1 MPKFNTDAE
10 TVQSQ
15 ESPEPNAS
23 ESGSQRL
30 SVEDWQARVAV
41 LTPELNAMMTR
52 DKFRVQK
59 ELERWEKRPPR
70 VREADGAIKRL
81 QDQIRTSNRILA
93 KRLESLPAIIYP
105 ETLPVSQRRD
115 EIIELIAKHQVVILA
130 GETGSGK
137 TTQLPK
143 ICLEAG
149 RGIIGKIGCTQP
161 RRVAAL
167 SIAKR
172 IADELK
178 VQYGREVGSKIRFQD
193 QTRPESYIKLMT
205 DGILLAEVQGDPLL
219 SEYDTILVDEAHERS
234 LNIDFLLGH
243 LKQILPKRPDLKVV
257 ITSAT
262 IDTQSFS
269 EAFGGAPIL
278 EISGRVY
285 PVEVEYFPI
294 NHDIEEA
301 GEISYVDG
309 AVDAVEVILE
319 ESGGARGDVLIFM
332 PGEGDIRETRDLLEG
347 RNLPN
352 VEIVPLFGRLSSSD
366 QERVFSESRRRKIII
381 ATNIAETSLTIP
393 GIRYVIDTGL
403 ARMSRYSPKT
413 RTQRLP
419 IEPVSQSSANQRAG
433 RSGRMEN
440 GVCIRL
446 YSEEE
451 YDARPK
457 FTQPEIQ
464 RCNLAEVILRMKAF
478 NIGEIETFPFINP
491 PQPKAIQS
499 GYQLLQELGALD
511 DQRELTE
518 VGAKLA
524 RIPIDPTIGR
534 MALQAIEE
542 KALNEVAVIAAGLS
556 VQDPRERPMDKQKEA
571 DGAHSRFRDPD
582 SDFITLLNIWN
593 AYHDTWETLKTQNQL
608 RKFCKSHF
616 LSYSRMREW
625 RDIHKQ
631 ILGAIKDLKLDQ
643 SQAGP
648 ATYEAIHR
656 SVLTGLLGQVGAK
669 DERNHYKVSSARR
682 AMLFPGSGLFD
693 RNVKKSRKQ
702 KAKEE
707 AEAEKGAPTDKS
719 ETPKWVM
726 AGELVETSALYLR
739 TVARIEPEWIIE
751 LGRHACKISYQ
762 EPRWDVKSQRV
773 LVRERVVL
781 HGVEVSAKWVPYG
794 PVQPKLATELFIRGA
809 LIEDTLRA
817 NPRFLENNRQVLNKI
832 ENWQTRTR
840 HYELGNLEQV
850 LFDFYSERLEKVS
863 SLHDLN
869 SEIRNRSKSDPDF
882 LCLTEEILTSGLE
895 IEWDPAA
902 FPDQAKIGDVV
913 APLNYVYA
921 PGEATDGV
929 TVRLPVEVA
938 RSVNAGAMDWVTPGY
953 WRDQVEALLRGL
965 PKNLRRPLTPI
976 HQTVAAL
983 VPDLRPSDRSLKEC
997 LADLIRRRYGVVIEP
1012 SDWVGVETPDYLK
1025 LRFEITD
1032 KQGKTLKEGRDLD
1045 VLIEELKQAEVT
1057 GTAAIW
1063 NRVASKWE
1071 KDALTSWSFGD
1082 LPERV
1087 QVTEVSGAPVYGYPG
1102 VAVQEEYVCVRL
1114 FKSAQESRAASR
1126 RGVKRLLEME
1136 LERDLGWLWKDLKK
1150 VEKMG
1155 LDLLVIGSSEVVR
1168 QQAFENA
1175 RKHLLD
1181 VQLPAALT
1189 SVYFN
1194 QLVAASR
1201 RKIPGLAD
1209 ELQKRISRIL
1219 EERSKLMSIRDPYP
1233 GLSGDLNTLA
1243 PADFLKRMSFERL
1256 AELPRYLAAMRI
1268 RSERASVNPSKDRE
1282 KLARL
1287 RPALDRYQS
1296 ILEKWNNRPARQTM
1310 EMYEQIDL
1318 ARWMIEEWK
1327 VILFAQEL
1335 KSAIPVSDEKVRN
1348 KLDTVYLSL

>member
-1 MPKFNTDAE
+1 MKSTNSNPAQNPNHRRPRHKRPQDPQKPKN
-10 TVQSQ
+10 
-15 ESPEPNAS
+15 
-23 ESGSQRL
+23 
-30 SVEDWQARVAV
+30 
-41 LTPELNAMMTR
+41 
-52 DKFRVQK
+52 KFRFSD
-59 ELERWEKRPPR
+59 
-70 VREADGAIKRL
+70 A
-81 QDQIRTSNRILA
+81 ILA
-93 KRLESLPAIIYP
+93 KRLASVPRIVYP
-105 ETLPVSQRRD
+105 EALPVSQRKD
-115 EIIELIAKHQVVILA
+115 EIIEAIGNHQVIILA

-149 RGIIGKIGCTQP
+149 RGIAGRIGCTQP

-172 IADELK
+172 IAEELG
-178 VQYGREVGSKIRFQD
+178 VEYGREVGSKIRFQD
-193 QTRPESYIKLMT
+193 KTRPESLIKMMT
-205 DGILLAEVQGDPLL
+205 DGMLLAEVQGDPEL

-243 LKQILPKRPDLKVV
+243 LKQLLPRRPDLKVV

-262 IDTQSFS
+262 IDTASFS

-285 PVEVEYFPI
+285 PVEIEYLPI

-301 GEISYVDG
+301 GEISYVDA
-309 AVDAVEVILE
+309 AVDAVEVVLE
-319 ESGGARGDVLIFM
+319 ESGGARGDILIFM

-347 RNLPN
+347 RRLPS
-352 VEIVPLFGRLSSSD
+352 VEIVPLFGRLSSAD
-366 QERVFSESRRRKIII
+366 QELVFSESRQRKIVI

-403 ARMSRYSPKT
+403 ARMSRYSPRT

-451 YDARPK
+451 YEARPK

-478 NIGEIETFPFINP
+478 HIGEIETFPFINP
-491 PQPKAIQS
+491 PQPKAIQA

-511 DQRELTE
+511 DDRELTPI
-518 VGAKLA
+518 GHKLA

-534 MALQAIEE
+534 MALQAIDEN
-542 KALNEVAVIAAGLS
+542 ALNEVAVIAAGLS

-571 DGAHSRFRDPD
+571 DSAHARFRDAD
-582 SDFITLLNIWN
+582 SDFTTLLNIWN
-593 AYHDTWETLKTQNQL
+593 AYHDTWEQLKTQNQL

-625 RDIHKQ
+625 RDIHQQ
-631 ILGAIKDLKLDQ
+631 ILGSIKDLKLAH
-643 SQAGP
+643 SQNAP
-648 ATYEAIHR
+648 ASYEAIHR

-669 DERNHYKVSSARR
+669 EERNYYKVSGNRK

-693 RNVKKSRKQ
+693 RNVKKNK
-702 KAKEE
+702 KAKS
-707 AEAEKGAPTDKS
+707 AEADSEKKEDKS

-739 TVARIEPEWIIE
+739 AAAKIEPDWIVA
-751 LGRHACKISYQ
+751 LGRHACKISHR
-762 EPRWDVKSQRV
+762 EPRYDKKSQRV

-794 PVQPKLATELFIRGA
+794 PVQPKLATELFIREA
-809 LIEDTLRA
+809 LINNNLRA
-817 NPRFLENNRQVLNKI
+817 NPKFLEHNRNVLNKI

-840 HYELGNLEQV
+840 HYDLGNLDQV
-850 LFDFYSERLEKVS
+850 LFDFYSARLENVS

-869 SEIRNRSKSDPDF
+869 RVLRHETKNDPDF
-882 LCLTEEILTSGLE
+882 LCLTEEILTQGLK
-895 IEWDPAA
+895 IEWDPRA
-902 FPDQAKIGDVV
+902 FPDEARIGDFK
-913 APLNYVYA
+913 APLKYIYA
-921 PGEATDGV
+921 PGEAKDGV
-929 TVRLPVEVA
+929 TVQLPVEVA
-938 RSVNAGAMDWVTPGY
+938 RSVNSSAMDWVTPGY

-997 LADLIRRRYGVVIEP
+997 LAEMIRQRYGVVIQP
-1012 SDWVGVETPDYLK
+1012 SDWAEVETPDYLK

-1032 KQGKTLKEGRDLD
+1032 GKGKTLKEGRDLD
-1045 VLIEELKQAEVT
+1045 ALIGELKKNEVT
-1057 GTAAIW
+1057 GAAAVW
-1063 NRVASKWE
+1063 NRVASQWE
-1071 KDALTSWSFGD
+1071 RDALSSWSFGD

-1087 QVTEVSGAPVYGYPG
+1087 KVTEVSGAPVYGYPG
-1102 VAVQEEYVCVRL
+1102 VALQDDYVCVRL
-1114 FKSAQESRAASR
+1114 YKTAQESRAASR
-1126 RGVKRLLEME
+1126 RGVKRLLEIE
-1136 LERDLGWLWKDLKK
+1136 LEKDLGWLWKDLKK
-1150 VEKMG
+1150 LEKVG
-1155 LDLLVIGSSEVVR
+1155 LDLLALGSSEEVR
-1168 QQAFENA
+1168 QQAFEHA
-1175 RKHLLD
+1175 RKYILSFD
-1181 VQLPAALT
+1181 LPAELT
-1189 SVYFN
+1189 LRFF
-1194 QLVAASR
+1194 QELIQKSR
-1201 RKIPGLAD
+1201 RKLVGLAD
-1209 ELQKRISRIL
+1209 EIQRRILRIL
-1219 EERSKLMSIRDPYP
+1219 EARNRLLAVRDPYP
-1233 GLSGDLNTLA
+1233 GLQNDLNTLA
-1243 PADFLKRMSFERL
+1243 PTDFLKRLTFARL
-1256 AELPRYLAAMRI
+1256 AELPRYLEAMRI
-1268 RSERASVNPSKDRE
+1268 RSERASVNPSKDQE
-1282 KLARL
+1282 KLSRL
-1287 RPALDRYQS
+1287 RPALNRYQQ
-1296 ILEKWNNRPARQTM
+1296 ILQKWNGRPGRQTM
-1310 EMYEQIDL
+1310 EMYEQIEE

-1335 KSAIPVSDEKVRN
+1335 KSPIPVSDEKVRK
-1348 KLDTVYLSL
+1348 KLDAVYLSL